1 MVFIIN
7 PAIVFTIVAGITT
20 VTNNK
25 LNGAGN
31 PTRSNA
37 DAKNVIPDTR
47 VPAALT
53 TIVFILLCSAVLS
66 SSLISQY
73 TNIAVVILSMIFGIK
88 PKGNLVVI
96 PENIPVATPDAKQ
109 VLKLLLFRL
118 IIRINVIKEK
128 SICIGR
134 PIAGVT

>member
-7 PAIVFTIVAGITT
+7 PAIVFTAIAGSTT
-20 VTNNK
+20 VINNK

-31 PTRSNA
+31 PVSNKA
-37 DAKNVIPDTR
+37 LTKKTTPDTR
-47 VPAALT
+47 VPTALVIT
-53 TIVFILLCSAVLS
+53 AFILLCRVVLS
-66 SSLISQY
+66 SSLSSKY
-73 TNIAVVILSMIFGIK
+73 TTIAVVILSIMFGIK

-96 PENIPVATPDAKQ
+96 PEKIPVATPDATQ
-109 VLKLLLFRL
+109 VLKLFLLRV
-118 IIRINVIKEK
+118 IIRIKVIKEK

>member
-7 PAIVFTIVAGITT
+7 PATVFTIVAGITT
-20 VTNNK
+20 VVNNK

-53 TIVFILLCSAVLS
+53 TTVFILDCNEVLS
-66 SSLISQY
+66 SNLISKY
-73 TNIAVVILSMIFGIK
+73 TATVVTILSIIFGIN
-88 PKGNLVVI
+88 PIGNLLVI
-96 PENIPVATPDAKQ
+96 PENIPVAIPDAIQ
-109 VLKLLLFRL
+109 EPKLFLLRL
-118 IIRINVIKEK
+118 ITRIRVIKEK
-128 SICIGR
+128 SICIGK
-134 PIAGVT
+134 PKVGVT

>member
-1 MVFIIN
+1 MVFTIN

-20 VTNNK
+20 VVNSTLK
-25 LNGAGN
+25 GAGN

-37 DAKNVIPDTR
+37 LTKKTVPDIR
-47 VPAALT
+47 VPTALT
-53 TIVFILLCSAVLS
+53 AIDFILLDNAVLS
-66 SSLISQY
+66 SSLISKY
-73 TNIAVVILSMIFGIK
+73 TNIVVIILSTILGIK

-96 PENIPVATPDAKQ
+96 PLKIPVAIPAAIQ
-109 VLKLLLFRL
+109 VLKLFLLRFITR
-118 IIRINVIKEK
+118 IRVIKEK

>member
-37 DAKNVIPDTR
+37 LTKKTVPLTR
-47 VPAALT
+47 VPTALVIT
-53 TIVFILLCSAVLS
+53 DFILLDNAVLS
-66 SSLISQY
+66 SSLISKY
-73 TNIAVVILSMIFGIK
+73 TTIAVVILSRIFGIK
-88 PKGNLVVI
+88 PKGNLVVR
-96 PENIPVATPDAKQ
+96 PLKIPVANPDAIQ
-109 VLKLLLFRL
+109 EPKLFLLRL
-118 IIRINVIKEK
+118 ITRIKVIREK